1 MTISKNF
8 RMLGNDIVD
17 LKDVDSK
24 NLLNNT
30 KFIQRVFTNLEQEI
44 ILHSSQPQVKAW
56 IMWGAKEAA
65 YKAISR
71 YDRELVFSPVKFN
84 TSEDLSS
91 ILYKSTELA
100 LKTVSTND
108 YVYVEAYSKK
118 IKEENII
125 THIKHINDLKND
137 PFVQDFALPHS
148 YNELSTFT
156 RAMALSVFNKIWYNQ
171 KIQIENI
178 SPETKKRIPLLK
190 VNDEYTDTIIS
201 LTHHGSWCAFTYLEN
216 IY

>member
-8 RMLGNDIVD
+8 RMLGNDIID

-24 NLLNNT
+24 DLLNNT

-44 ILHSSQPQVKAW
+44 IFHSNQPQVRAW
-56 IMWGAKEAA
+56 TIWGAKEAA

-71 YDRELVFSPVKFN
+71 YDSELVFSPVKFI

-91 ILYKSTELA
+91 VSYKSTELA
-100 LKTVSTND
+100 LNAVSTND

-118 IKEENII
+118 IKKENII
-125 THIKHINDLKND
+125 THIKHIKDLKND
-137 PFVQDFALPHS
+137 PLVQGFALPPS

-156 RAMALSVFNKIWYNQ
+156 RAMALSVFNKIWYDQ

-190 VNDEYTDTIIS
+190 VNNEYTNTILS
-201 LTHHGSWCAFTYLEN
+201 LTHHGSWCAFTYLK
-216 IY
+216 